1 MYFLLKRC
9 TLFMLKLDG
18 IDKYLSNIYSCW
30 QVIYYYINSA
40 KNNSAFIIT
49 SAWVETF
56 ARGWQSS
63 YTFILTFFLPSFF
76 NSWYN
81 RYPWFGG
88 TLLSFLPIIKKTG
101 ISRNGAIEIGDA
113 LYSFTM
119 AIGPGFPEESIS
131 ISIPLSGI
139 SLIWDFVDLS
149 TTGFL
154 ATKALKDFG
163 YLPARWREMNA
174 PWEPP

>member
-1 MYFLLKRC
+1 MNHYIS
-9 TLFMLKLDG
+9 LFMLTKLDS
-18 IDKYLSNIYSCW
+18 INQYLSNTYNCW
-30 QVIYYYINSA
+30 QLTCYYMNSA
-40 KNNSAFIIT
+40 KKNSAFIIT
-49 SAWVETF
+49 LACVETLE
-56 ARGWQSS
+56 RGWQWS

-76 NSWYN
+76 NSWYR

-101 ISRNGAIEIGDA
+101 ISRNGAMEIGDA
-113 LYSFTM
+113 LYSTTM

-154 ATKALKDFG
+154 ATKALKDFW
-163 YLPARWREMNA
+163 YLLAKWREMNA